1 METNIW
7 IELEQLGNGGFARVV
22 KCIKNYDEY
31 KEHFAKKVLSVE
43 DSESIRR
50 FQREVRLLNSINHP
64 RVVKV
69 EDFQLNKSPYYFV
82 MKMYN
87 GSLFD
92 EYPNIVGD
100 MQRIVKVFN
109 GILDG
114 VEHLHQQGIYH
125 RDLKPE
131 NILMNSDTDL
141 VISDFG
147 LGININSGTTRLTQT
162 GRGMGTQLYMAPEQF
177 DDSKRVDGRADI
189 YSLGRMLYESMTGLL
204 TNPITDVSSLPQ
216 SLGRLI
222 TRATNYNPEGRFQ
235 NISDLREA
243 FNLVIEN
250 LIQGS
255 HQNDISSILAE
266 VYSVNHLNEGQIEKL
281 ISSLENFMDDNDL
294 IHDFVMK
301 VDTEIFKQ
309 LANYNITFARG
320 IISIFVDH
328 VSSQGWGFTYTD
340 SIGITCRSLFY
351 AVGDTSIRSK
361 LLFAVLEVGLSHNR
375 WYVMDIFRELIYSI
389 DDPTEAIEVVE
400 ELNPHK
406 HRVHSLN
413 LDRNKLNSILTR
425 LIQD

>member
-1 METNIW
+1 MEEMW
-7 IELEQLGNGGFARVV
+7 LEREQLGNGGFAKVFKCV
-22 KCIKNYDEY
+22 KSYDESQEY
-31 KEHFAKKVLSVE
+31 FAKKVLCEE
-43 DSESIRR
+43 DSDSINR
-50 FQREVRLLNSINHP
+50 FQREVRLLNSLNHP
-64 RVVKV
+64 RIVKI

-87 GSLFD
+87 RSFFD
-92 EYPNIVGD
+92 EYPRIVGD
-100 MQRIVKVFN
+100 LQRVEKIFN
-109 GILDG
+109 NIFDG

-131 NILMNSDTDL
+131 NILMNTDADL

-147 LGININSGTTRLTQT
+147 LGININSATTRLTHT
-162 GRGMGTQLYMAPEQF
+162 GRSMGTQLYMAPEQF

-189 YSLGRMLYESMTGLL
+189 YSLGRMLYESLTGLL

-216 SLGRLI
+216 SIGRLI

-243 FNLVIEN
+243 FNLVIEH

-255 HQNDISSILAE
+255 YQKDISSILAE
-266 VYSVNHLNEGQIEKL
+266 VYSVNQLDEHQTEKL
-281 ISSLENFMDDNDL
+281 IASLENFMDDNDL

-301 VDTEIFKQ
+301 VDADIFKQ
-309 LANYNITFARG
+309 ITEYNVAFARH
-320 IISIFVDH
+320 IINIFAEH
-328 VSSQGWGFTYTD
+328 VSSQGWGFAYTD
-340 SIGITCRSLFY
+340 SIGITCRNIFY
-351 AVGDTSIRSK
+351 SVVDTNIRSK

-389 DDPTEAIEVVE
+389 EDPTEAIMVVE
-400 ELNPHK
+400 ELNPYR

-413 LDRNKLNSILTR
+413 LDKNKLNSILTR
-425 LIQD
+425 LI